1 MMHGRWWRVF
11 TGIILLLSAA
21 LCVTACGDGD
31 SLPSVKPAPDAGSPR
46 AQAVAA
52 TALVSGGTV
61 MRSTRYRLLGSMA
74 AGVAD
79 GSVGASK
86 RLALKSVVLGASQ

>member
-1 MMHGRWWRVF
+1 MHGRWWRVF
-11 TGIILLLSAA
+11 MGIALLLLAA
-21 LCVTACGDGD
+21 LSVTACGDGD
-31 SLPSVKPAPDAGSPR
+31 SLPGVKPAPDAGSPR
-46 AQAVAA
+46 AEAVAA

-74 AGVAD
+74 TGVAD

-86 RLALKSVVLGASQ
+86 RFALRSALPGASQ